1 MSLLQN
7 QSGQLSSCRVPS
19 FTVSPPDLP
28 QCFYVCVFCVCV
40 CVPKVPR
47 RPSSQHGATLS
58 AALQEGLHHDALQR
72 LDAMSNYM

>member
-1 MSLLQN
+1 MDN
-7 QSGQLSSCRVPS
+7 
-19 FTVSPPDLP
+19 VSPGESIRTSFYHQSLFPH
-28 QCFYVCVFCVCV
+28 QIFHSVSKCVCFVCV
-40 CVPKVPR
+40 CVTKVPR